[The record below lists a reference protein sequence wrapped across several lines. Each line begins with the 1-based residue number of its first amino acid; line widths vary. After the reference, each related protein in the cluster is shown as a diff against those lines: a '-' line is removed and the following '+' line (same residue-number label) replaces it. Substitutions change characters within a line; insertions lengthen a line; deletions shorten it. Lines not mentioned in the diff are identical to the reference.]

1 LERPCVFAE
10 GFLSLKLPDTTLS
23 VWIESRLTRFGNA
36 ISWIWLILLFVIVV
50 NVVMRYFFGLGRIE
64 FEEIQWHLYGIGF
77 LSGLSYAYVSDSH
90 VRIDVVRLKLSN
102 QMQAWIELYGI
113 LLLLLP
119 FIALVL
125 IFSVPFV
132 EYSYSTSEVSE
143 APGGLKYRWLIKSIL
158 GFGFFL
164 LLLSVLARLTRVWS
178 FLFGWPRSFVE
189 SEEIREEVL

>member
-1 LERPCVFAE
+1 
-10 GFLSLKLPDTTLS
+10 
-23 VWIESRLTRFGNA
+23 
-36 ISWIWLILLFVIVV
+36 VIVV